1 MLCARSEGGQDRRH
15 GDVPQDLCT
24 STGGGGESTVVN
36 NIKILKERLEAS
48 TLEFWGGGVNMI
60 EIL

>member
-1 MLCARSEGGQDRRH
+1 MWEIRGRAGQEAW
-15 GDVPQDLCT
+15 GCT
-24 STGGGGESTVVN
+24 TRPMHQYRGWCGGGESTVVN

-48 TLEFWGGGVNMI
+48 TLEFGGGVNMI